1 MIKHLIL
8 VLLFVAKTGLA
19 SEHQVINAL
28 GSSPKGQY
36 VALEEYGYHSQK
48 HSYFVQI
55 KILNVWTKQYEGNSV
70 SVELPAHRPAYLKEA
85 RIKARTMAQDLL
97 GQFKIVQ

>member
-1 MIKHLIL
+1 M
-8 VLLFVAKTGLA
+8 LFSHTLLA

-48 HSYFVQI
+48 HAYYVEI
-55 KILNVWTKQYEGNSV
+55 KILNVWTKQYEGNPV
-70 SVELPAHRPAYLKEA
+70 SIELPAHRPNYLSQA
-85 RIKARTMAQDLL
+85 RMKARTMAQSLL
-97 GQFKIVQ
+97 GQFKIAP

>member
-1 MIKHLIL
+1 MSKYLIL
-8 VLLFVAKTGLA
+8 VLLLVSQISLA

-48 HSYFVQI
+48 HSYYVQI

-70 SVELPAHRPAYLKEA
+70 SVELPAHRPTYLKEA
-85 RIKARTMAQDLL
+85 RIKARTMAQNLL
-97 GQFKIVQ
+97 GQFKIAQ